1 MHPAST
7 GPGPRLMIKSEPAEV
22 LVGLSLG
29 LTLLT
34 TSRFMEGVGVGE
46 LGLASFSIC
55 AIAAALARSRLRLQG
70 MQGRMA
76 ATFLAYVT
84 VVLLPLTAI
93 NLYFHTAGSSFRDW
107 GAYALCAAF
116 ILACAVRELRVEMVV
131 KWLIIALCVN
141 LVFQYFFGGGSA
153 WYYGRFSAGAKNP
166 NQLALYMACAIVLAA
181 GALHRPVL
189 RALVVCFLGAVAV
202 ATGSDAV
209 MAFGATAGVVYL
221 VSSILPARVLPI
233 FAPPLLGLV
242 IWIWFAYGADIVSIG
257 QFEWSQADQGDSRL
271 LLYANGLR
279 AWLDSPFSIVV
290 GHGAGVY
297 SGLGA
302 PFSGSESHNTPIDI
316 LTIGGVVGLVVLYFH
331 FLKGLATAYRAQD
344 TLLVASFSAL
354 LVFSLFHFV
363 ARQPIYWF
371 CLYSCLGRLR
381 R

>member
-1 MHPAST
+1 MHRTSIGAPL
-7 GPGPRLMIKSEPAEV
+7 RIKSAPAEI

-34 TSRFMEGVGVGE
+34 TSRFMEGVGAGE
-46 LGLASFSIC
+46 LGLASFSIY
-55 AIAAALARSRLRLQG
+55 AIAAALAKSRLRLQG
-70 MQGRMA
+70 MQGKMA
-76 ATFLAYVT
+76 ATFLAYVA

-93 NLYFHTAGSSFRDW
+93 NLYFQTPGSSFRDW

-116 ILACAVRELRVEMVV
+116 ILACAVRDLRVEMVA
-131 KWLIIALCVN
+131 KWLIIFLCLN
-141 LVFQYFFGGGSA
+141 ILFQYFLGGGGA

-166 NQLALYMACAIVLAA
+166 NQLALYMACAIILAA
-181 GALHRPVL
+181 GGIRRPVL
-189 RALVVCFLGAVAV
+189 RAFIVCFLGAAAV
-202 ATGSDAV
+202 ATGSDAI

-221 VSSILPARVLPI
+221 VSSVLPARVLPI

-242 IWIWFAYGADIVSIG
+242 IWVWFAYGADIVSIG

-271 LLYANGLR
+271 LLYANGIR
-279 AWLDSPFSIVV
+279 AWLDSPFSFVV

-316 LTIGGVVGLVVLYFH
+316 LTIGGFVGLLVLYFH
-331 FLKGLATAYRAQD
+331 FLKGLATAYRAHN

-371 CLYSCLGRLR
+371 CLYSCLDRLKR
-381 R
+381 